1 MSKIIIKNGYLLD
14 TDLPFE
20 KLDIMIEDST
30 ITRISPNLDEDADKI
45 IDASGKVVMPGLI
58 DAHTHSEQ
66 ILSKGLV
73 ENLPLE
79 PWLIYVY
86 SGKSMSPRELYVASS
101 LIACELVKT
110 GTTSILDNA
119 YFVPFDIVERTEAIL
134 KAYIDVGMRA
144 TVAPL
149 ITDSKNPT
157 GYPVELLDN
166 FDPTQIPQ
174 PSMPTIDEIEPQF
187 RDLLKQWPDGRH
199 PRMSLSLSPAGPT
212 YASKEYMKR
221 VADLAAEFNVGLHTH
236 LLETKAE
243 MVAGLNRFSMPTVR
257 YLKEIGWLGPK
268 CSFAHGVWM
277 AKEDIQDLVE
287 TDSAIIHSPISNLKL
302 GSGVAPVQMMR
313 DLGLTVAIGS
323 DDPSCNDSANMF
335 EVMKM
340 AGLCGKLYGS
350 YDNWLTSSDVMK
362 MCWKNGAKV
371 LNKKVGA
378 LAPGYLADITI
389 LHMNSLFMMPKN
401 NFFNQLVY
409 SESGSSVETVI
420 IDGQVVVDDGVIT
433 TVNVKELH
441 AEAQEMIT
449 RIYTDIGDRDNALAE
464 HPYMK
469 KMLSKVVDHPIG
481 FTRRLSYEKE

>member
-166 FDPTQIPQ
+166 FDPAQISQ

-187 RDLLKQWPDGRH
+187 RDLLKRWPDGRH
-199 PRMSLSLSPAGPT
+199 PRISLSLSPAGPT

-378 LAPGYLADITI
+378 LAPGYLADLTI
-389 LHMNSLFMMPKN
+389 LNMNALFMMPKN